1 MLLVY
6 NAVSVHFLWAV
17 DLYNLQI
24 LLTGDTMWSLF
35 PLRMFTKVDGY
46 KDGMPYLP
54 ASTTT
59 SLERLFHYLSYI
71 ESIAVAGHVNFDNY
85 LMQNQPVTVFNNYQ
99 ALMILRDFF
108 HFWKVL
114 GFPFAFSIYSFIRC
128 NFRIKNIIN
137 L

>member
-1 MLLVY
+1 
-6 NAVSVHFLWAV
+6 
-17 DLYNLQI
+17 
-24 LLTGDTMWSLF
+24 MWSLF

-85 LMQNQPVTVFNNYQ
+85 LMQNQPVTVFNNY
-99 ALMILRDFF
+99 
-108 HFWKVL
+108 
-114 GFPFAFSIYSFIRC
+114 
-128 NFRIKNIIN
+128 
-137 L
+137 